1 MNSFSRPGMPSL
13 NALRAFEAAARHQSF
28 VQAAHE
34 LNVTAGAV
42 AQQIKQ
48 LEAWVGYPLFQR
60 ASQGVRLTAE
70 AQAALPVLIRAFD
83 LLSDGVRAL
92 RGAGHQ
98 TQIAIAAL
106 PAVAHLWLSPK
117 LPQLSALF
125 PGCFFS
131 IAAMEEPPNFR
142 REPFDLAL
150 FYVDRDVEGSRR
162 IPLGKD
168 ELVPVCAPAL
178 LDGDRLPLEPARLRS
193 MRLLHDSVWRDY
205 WQRWLDA
212 AGVPAVDAS
221 KGSEFSLYSLAL
233 QAAIGG
239 AGVLM
244 GRSALVREPLASGA
258 LVTPFATRV
267 QAPGELCLLIPDR
280 SLLLPRV
287 DLLVDCLRV

>member
-1 MNSFSRPGMPSL
+1 MPSL
-13 NALRAFEAAARHQSF
+13 NALRAFESAARHQSF
-28 VQAAHE
+28 VHAAHE
-34 LNVTAGAV
+34 LNVTAGAI

-48 LEAWVGYPLFQR
+48 LEAWVGYPLFTR
-60 ASQGVRLTAE
+60 AAQGVRLTGE
-70 AQAALPVLIRAFD
+70 AQAALPSLIRAFD

-142 REPFDLAL
+142 RAPFDLAL
-150 FYVDRDVEGSRR
+150 FYLDRAVEGSRC
-162 IPLGKD
+162 IPLGGE
-168 ELVPVCAPAL
+168 ELIPVCAPAL
-178 LDGDRLPLEPARLRS
+178 LDGEPLPLDPQRLRS

-205 WQRWLDA
+205 WQRWLDY
-212 AGVPAVDAS
+212 AGIEVADAS

-233 QAAIGG
+233 QATIGG

-258 LVTPFATRV
+258 LVAPFAARMP
-267 QAPGELCLLIPDR
+267 APGELCLLIPDQ
-280 SLLLPRV
+280 SPLQPRV